1 MEGAII
7 PVFAGGIFW
16 KAGGAGF
23 GPFGER
29 LVCAWSAKG
38 IGANRTKKQ
47 SELPEKKLM
56 AHVRLPLFR
65 RVDTILSKALSECA
79 MNKIELLSVSEART
93 HILASVL
100 TDRPIEDIALELAAG
115 RTLARAL
122 AAKRTQP
129 PKAVSAMD
137 GYAVRA
143 CDVAE
148 LPVKLKQIGESTA
161 GHGFSGSV
169 GPKEAVRIFTGAPVP
184 EGSDTILVQE
194 HARVEAGFVEP
205 LETVTGGRHIREKGV
220 DFSEGEVLL
229 AAGTRLG
236 AAHLA
241 LAAAMNH
248 ATVPITKRPRVA
260 IFSAGDELV
269 RPGEAIGE
277 DQIVA
282 TNFYA
287 IAALIE
293 SAGGE
298 PVDLGIFRDELAAVE
313 KGISSARA
321 SGADLLVTLGGAS
334 VGDYDLVRP
343 ALVRLGMELNFW
355 QVAMRPGK
363 PVIFGRIGPMI
374 ILGLP
379 GNPVAAF
386 VAGMVFLVP
395 LVRALCGDPDAG
407 RDESEPAILG
417 KALRGNDG
425 RQDYL
430 RATLQPSKTGL
441 PLATPFEIQDS
452 SVLKILA
459 QSQCLV
465 IREPHAKPAAAGD
478 LCHIIRLGS

>member
-1 MEGAII
+1 
-7 PVFAGGIFW
+7 
-16 KAGGAGF
+16 
-23 GPFGER
+23 
-29 LVCAWSAKG
+29 L
-38 IGANRTKKQ
+38 T
-47 SELPEKKLM
+47 
-56 AHVRLPLFR
+56 
-65 RVDTILSKALSECA
+65 
-79 MNKIELLSVSEART
+79 SVSNIWPSE
-93 HILASVL
+93 
-100 TDRPIEDIALELAAG
+100 EIALDRAGG

-143 CDVAE
+143 CDVAR
-148 LPVKLKQIGESTA
+148 LPAALALIGESTA

-169 GPKEAVRIFTGAPVP
+169 GSGKTVRIFTGAPVP
-184 EGSDTILVQE
+184 EGCDTILIQE
-194 HARVEAGFVEP
+194 HARAEAGLVEA
-205 LETVTGGRHIREKGV
+205 LETVPRGRHIREKGV

-229 AAGTRLG
+229 SPGTRLG
-236 AAHLA
+236 AAQLA

-248 ATVPITKRPRVA
+248 AEVSVIRRPRVA

-269 RPGEAIGE
+269 RPGESIGE

-282 TNFYA
+282 TNSYT
-287 IAALIE
+287 IAALVE

-298 PVDLGIFRDELAAVE
+298 PLDLGIGKDELAAIE

-343 ALVRLGMELNFW
+343 ALARLGMELNFW
-355 QVAMRPGK
+355 KVAMRPGK
-363 PVIFGRIGPMI
+363 PVIHGRLGDMV

-386 VAGMVFLVP
+386 VVGMVFVVP

-407 RDESEPAILG
+407 RDHGEPAILG
-417 KALRGNDG
+417 KALRANDS

-430 RATLQPSKTGL
+430 RATLKPSESGL
-441 PLATPFEIQDS
+441 PVATPFEIQDS
-452 SVLKILA
+452 SLLKILA

-465 IREPHAKPAAAGD
+465 VREPHAKPAAAGD
-478 LCHIIRLGS
+478 LCRIVRL